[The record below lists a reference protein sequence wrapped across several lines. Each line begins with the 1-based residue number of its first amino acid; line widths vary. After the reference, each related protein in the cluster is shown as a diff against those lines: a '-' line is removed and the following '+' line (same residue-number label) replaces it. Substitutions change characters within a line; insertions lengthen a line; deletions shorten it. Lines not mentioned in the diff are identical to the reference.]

1 MLYRAGGGKKKDAI
15 TTTKHTK
22 THTTTA
28 TKARTSSDDGG
39 LLGLGPL
46 LGSLLG
52 ALRRDAEPISLE
64 DLAIRVASSS
74 DSTTVAFPE
83 PTASAHL
90 PVQTGVPTMSYN
102 DTSEPI
108 EFGIASTKKK
118 DVNFVGLFFRCVEL
132 PRLFLYVFL
141 KNNFRQLAHFS
152 GAMSRSTRRPRINIS
167 GLKISH

>member
-1 MLYRAGGGKKKDAI
+1 MLYRNGGGKKKDVR
-15 TTTKHTK
+15 TTTKHTKTK

-28 TKARTSSDDGG
+28 TKATTSSHDGG

-52 ALRRDAEPISLE
+52 ALRRDAEPSSFN
-64 DLAIRVASSS
+64 DLAIRVGSSI
-74 DSTTVAFPE
+74 DSTTAAFPE
-83 PTASAHL
+83 ATASAHL
-90 PVQTGVPTMSYN
+90 PVQTGVLTMSSN

-132 PRLFLYVFL
+132 PRFFVDMIL
-141 KNNFRQLAHFS
+141 KGYFRQ
-152 GAMSRSTRRPRINIS
+152 
-167 GLKISH
+167 

>member
-1 MLYRAGGGKKKDAI
+1 MLYRNGGSKKKDVR
-15 TTTKHTK
+15 TTTKHTKTK

-52 ALRRDAEPISLE
+52 ALRRDAEPGSL
-64 DLAIRVASSS
+64 DDIRVGSSS

-83 PTASAHL
+83 PTATAHL
-90 PVQTGVPTMSYN
+90 PVQTGVPTTSSN

-132 PRLFLYVFL
+132 PRLSLMCF
-141 KNNFRQLAHFS
+141 
-152 GAMSRSTRRPRINIS
+152 
-167 GLKISH
+167 